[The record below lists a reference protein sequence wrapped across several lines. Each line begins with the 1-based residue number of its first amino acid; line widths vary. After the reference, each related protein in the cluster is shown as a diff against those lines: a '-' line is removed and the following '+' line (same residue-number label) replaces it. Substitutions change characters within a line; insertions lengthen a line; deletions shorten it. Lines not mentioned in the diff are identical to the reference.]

1 MEIPSLMKA
10 AIHRTYGPPSVL
22 HVEDTDKPIPGEGE
36 ILIKMKASTVNRTDC
51 ARLRAK
57 PFIMRFFTGLFRPKK
72 PIPGTEFSGQIE
84 TIGSEASSWKVGDR
98 VYGFNDAGLQTH
110 AEYLCIS
117 ETENIGVIPEGV
129 SFEQAASMTEG
140 AHYAWNMV
148 NKVDIQP
155 GQQVLVNGASGAIGS
170 AAVQILRHLGAN
182 VVGVT
187 STKNLEL
194 VTELGADRVI
204 DYEQEDFTRENQ
216 QYQFIFDTVGKSSFS
231 ACKPLLLSG
240 GVYISSELGRM
251 AQNLWYALITASS
264 KGKRVIFPVPSD
276 VKASMEVVRKMIA
289 DNHYQSVIDRNYPL
303 AEIRE
308 AFEYVETGQKTG
320 NVVVTC

>member
-1 MEIPSLMKA
+1 MKA
-10 AIHRTYGPPSVL
+10 AIHHTYGPPSVL
-22 HVEDTDKPIPGEGE
+22 HVEDTDKPIPQEGE
-36 ILIKMKASTVNRTDC
+36 ILVRMKASTVNRTDC

-72 PIPGTEFSGQIE
+72 LIPGTEFSGE
-84 TIGSEASSWKVGDR
+84 VEAVGSQVSSWKTGDR
-98 VYGFNDAGLQTH
+98 IYGFNDAGLQSH
-110 AEYLCIS
+110 AEYLCLS
-117 ETENIGVIPEGV
+117 ETENIAIIPEGV

-170 AAVQILRHLGAN
+170 AAVQILRHLGAR
-182 VVGVT
+182 VVAVT
-187 STKNLEL
+187 STNNLEL
-194 VTELGADRVI
+194 VSGLGAERVI
-204 DYEQEDFTRENQ
+204 DYQREDFTQENQ
-216 QYQFIFDTVGKSSFS
+216 QFQFIFDTVGKSSFS

-251 AQNLWYALITASS
+251 TQNLWYALITARS
-264 KGKRVIFPVPSD
+264 KGKRVIFPIPSD

-289 DNHYQSVIDRNYPL
+289 DNHYQSVIDRSYPL
-303 AEIRE
+303 VEIRE

>member
-1 MEIPSLMKA
+1 MKA
-10 AIHRTYGPPSVL
+10 AIHRSYGPPSVL

-36 ILIKMKASTVNRTDC
+36 ILIKVMASTVNRTDC

-57 PFIMRFFTGLFRPKK
+57 PFIMRFFTGLLRPKK
-72 PIPGTEFSGQIE
+72 LIPGTEFSGEIE
-84 TIGSEASSWKVGDR
+84 AVGSQASTWKAGDR
-98 VYGFNDAGLQTH
+98 IYGFNDAGLQTH
-110 AEYLCIS
+110 AEYLCLPT
-117 ETENIGVIPEGV
+117 TENIAIIPEGI

-170 AAVQILRHLGAN
+170 AAVQILTYLGAR
-182 VVGVT
+182 VVAVAN
-187 STKNLEL
+187 TKNLEL
-194 VTELGADRVI
+194 ILGLGAERVI

-231 ACKPLLLSG
+231 ACKPLLLPEG
-240 GVYISSELGRM
+240 IYISSELGRM
-251 AQNLWYALITASS
+251 AQNLWYAMSTASS

-289 DNHYQSVIDRNYPL
+289 DNRYQSVIDRRYPL

-320 NVVVTC
+320 NVLVLC

>member
-1 MEIPSLMKA
+1 MKA
-10 AIHRTYGPPSVL
+10 AIHRSYGPPSVL
-22 HVEDTDKPIPGEGE
+22 HVEDTDKLIPGEGE
-36 ILIKMKASTVNRTDC
+36 ILIKVMASTVNRTDC

-72 PIPGTEFSGQIE
+72 IIPGTEFSGQIE
-84 TIGSEASSWKVGDR
+84 TVGSQVSSWKTGNR
-98 VYGFNDAGLQTH
+98 IYGFNDAGLQTH
-110 AEYLCIS
+110 AEYLCLS
-117 ETENIGVIPEGV
+117 ETENIAIIPEGI

-155 GQQVLVNGASGAIGS
+155 GQQILVNGASGAIGS
-170 AAVQILRHLGAN
+170 AAVQILTYLGAT
-182 VVGVT
+182 VVAVT

-194 VTELGADRVI
+194 VLGLGADRVI

-231 ACKPLLLSG
+231 ACKPLLLQG

-251 AQNLWYALITASS
+251 AQNLWYALITSNS
-264 KGKRVIFPVPSD
+264 KGKKVIFPVPSD

-289 DNHYQSVIDRNYPL
+289 ENHYQAVIDRSYPL
-303 AEIRE
+303 AEIQE

-320 NVVVTC
+320 NVVVLC

>member
-1 MEIPSLMKA
+1 MKA
-10 AIHRTYGPPSVL
+10 AIHRSYGPPSVL

-36 ILIKMKASTVNRTDC
+36 ILIKVMASTVNRTDC

-57 PFIMRFFTGLFRPKK
+57 PFIMRFFTGLLRPKK
-72 PIPGTEFSGQIE
+72 LIPGTEFSGEIE
-84 TIGSEASSWKVGDR
+84 AVGSQASTWKAGDR
-98 VYGFNDAGLQTH
+98 IYGFNDAGLQTH
-110 AEYLCIS
+110 AEYLCLPT
-117 ETENIGVIPEGV
+117 TENIAIIPEGI

-170 AAVQILRHLGAN
+170 AAVQILTYLGAR
-182 VVGVT
+182 VSAVT
-187 STKNLEL
+187 NTKNLEL
-194 VTELGADRVI
+194 ILGLGAERVI

-231 ACKPLLLSG
+231 ACKPLLLPEG
-240 GVYISSELGRM
+240 IYISSELGRM
-251 AQNLWYALITASS
+251 AQNLWYAMSTASS
-264 KGKRVIFPVPSD
+264 KGKRVIFPIPSD

-289 DNHYQSVIDRNYPL
+289 DNRYQSVIDRRYPL

-320 NVVVTC
+320 NVLVLC

>member
-1 MEIPSLMKA
+1 MKA
-10 AIHRTYGPPSVL
+10 AIHRSYGPPSVL

-36 ILIKMKASTVNRTDC
+36 ILIKVMASTVNRTDC

-57 PFIMRFFTGLFRPKK
+57 PFIMRFFTGLLRPKK
-72 PIPGTEFSGQIE
+72 LIPGTEFSGEIE
-84 TIGSEASSWKVGDR
+84 AVGSQASTWKAGDR
-98 VYGFNDAGLQTH
+98 IYGFNDAGLQTH
-110 AEYLCIS
+110 AEYLCLPT
-117 ETENIGVIPEGV
+117 TENIAIIPEGI

-170 AAVQILRHLGAN
+170 AAVQILTYLGAR
-182 VVGVT
+182 VVAVT
-187 STKNLEL
+187 NTKNLEL
-194 VTELGADRVI
+194 ILGLGAERVI

-231 ACKPLLLSG
+231 ACKPLLLPEG
-240 GVYISSELGRM
+240 IYISSELGRM
-251 AQNLWYALITASS
+251 AQNLWYAMSTASS
-264 KGKRVIFPVPSD
+264 KGKRVIFPIPSD

-289 DNHYQSVIDRNYPL
+289 DNRYQSVIDRRYPL

-320 NVVVTC
+320 NVLVLC

>member
-1 MEIPSLMKA
+1 MKA
-10 AIHRTYGPPSVL
+10 AIHRSYGPPSVL

-36 ILIKMKASTVNRTDC
+36 ILIKVMASTVNRTDC

-57 PFIMRFFTGLFRPKK
+57 PFIMRFFTGLLRPKK
-72 PIPGTEFSGQIE
+72 LIPGTEFSGEIE
-84 TIGSEASSWKVGDR
+84 AVGSQASTWKAGDR
-98 VYGFNDAGLQTH
+98 IYGFNDAGLQTH
-110 AEYLCIS
+110 AEYLCLPT
-117 ETENIGVIPEGV
+117 TENIAIIPEGI

-170 AAVQILRHLGAN
+170 AAVQILTYLGAR
-182 VVGVT
+182 VSAVT
-187 STKNLEL
+187 NTKNLEL
-194 VTELGADRVI
+194 ILGLGAERVI

-231 ACKPLLLSG
+231 ACKPLLLPEG
-240 GVYISSELGRM
+240 IYISSELGRM
-251 AQNLWYALITASS
+251 AQNLWYAMSTASS

-289 DNHYQSVIDRNYPL
+289 DNRYQSVIDRRYPL

-320 NVVVTC
+320 NVLVLC